1 VCTYRI
7 NRRKRLAVLGGADVL
22 TLDQPRKRAMA
33 SLGKAASQQDPL
45 EESDRL
51 RQLKTV
57 EELCTAEHPYAANRI
72 LEVVRKMF
80 NWGKVAGLVPRDHA
94 NPAVGIVRFRE
105 RKRKRFITTMEMPR
119 FINALEQEDNDYA
132 RHGIWLLVLM
142 GVRSNEL
149 LKAKWMDLNWDMRT
163 LFVGLT
169 KNGEPLLAPL
179 SEAALARLRVI
190 CRRGFYHIAFLDSS
204 CRVPR
209 NAGSRSRHIVVA
221 STRIL
226 HRCQDRAICRVSV
239 ERILCAGMSATW
251 NLF

>member
-1 VCTYRI
+1 
-7 NRRKRLAVLGGADVL
+7 
-22 TLDQPRKRAMA
+22 MA
-33 SLGKAASQQDPL
+33 FLGKAASQQDPL

-149 LKAKWMDLNWDMRT
+149 LKAKWILPLRKSE
-163 LFVGLT
+163 LSR
-169 KNGEPLLAPL
+169 LLAVRR
-179 SEAALARLRVI
+179 SEPVPGSPPEGGPAGIGIEWRMVIVSSPTRTSLTRRRTIRWRSAMSSVCAEECSRVMNV
-190 CRRGFYHIAFLDSS
+190 DS
-204 CRVPR
+204 
-209 NAGSRSRHIVVA
+209 
-221 STRIL
+221 
-226 HRCQDRAICRVSV
+226 VSV
-239 ERILCAGMSATW
+239 NRK
-251 NLF
+251 

>member
-1 VCTYRI
+1 VT
-7 NRRKRLAVLGGADVL
+7 
-22 TLDQPRKRAMA
+22 
-33 SLGKAASQQDPL
+33 
-45 EESDRL
+45 SDIEAIHSE
-51 RQLKTV
+51 V
-57 EELCTAEHPYAANRI
+57 GAEHPYAANRI

-190 CRRGFYHIAFLDSS
+190 PRMASNPHIICGRDPGKHLSGLGRALTRVLKRAGLENIRIHDLRRTAPS
-204 CRVPR
+204 
-209 NAGSRSRHIVVA
+209 
-221 STRIL
+221 
-226 HRCQDRAICRVSV
+226 DR
-239 ERILCAGMSATW
+239 
-251 NLF
+251 

>member
-1 VCTYRI
+1 
-7 NRRKRLAVLGGADVL
+7 
-22 TLDQPRKRAMA
+22 MA
-33 SLGKAASQQDPL
+33 FLGKAASQQDPL

-190 CRRGFYHIAFLDSS
+190 PRMASNPHIICGRDPGKHLSGLGRALTRVLKRAGLENIRIHDLRRTAPS
-204 CRVPR
+204 
-209 NAGSRSRHIVVA
+209 
-221 STRIL
+221 
-226 HRCQDRAICRVSV
+226 DR
-239 ERILCAGMSATW
+239 
-251 NLF
+251 